1 MRPQANPAPLVLNVE
16 DREGP
21 RYVKSRILHRGEF
34 SVIEAATG
42 QSALALVRQHAPA
55 LVLLS
60 SRLPDISGL
69 EVCRLIK
76 ADPQI
81 ARTVV
86 LLTSPGVAQAR
97 QRVEALNCG
106 ADGYLVEPAEPE
118 EVLSSIQALLRLRG
132 AEEAYHRTTQA
143 LHDNEDLF
151 RQLAESLADVVWIL
165 DPAARRLLFVSHS
178 FEALWGHS
186 AENVMEDPRG
196 CLDRLV
202 PADRPRVEAALASM
216 LSDGRMDIEFQM
228 TRPDG
233 QLREIR
239 ARAFP
244 VNGASHAAA
253 RADDGNTRA
262 ITPARPLR
270 IAGICQ
276 DVTLQN
282 RAGRT
287 LRDEEQRKD
296 QFLAMLAHELR
307 NPLAPLRSAAD
318 MLQQLSPSRED
329 MFRARDI
336 LARQLHHLT
345 RLVDELL
352 DISRFNQGRIT
363 LRQDLVELRTALNT
377 AVEAVRPEIDA
388 YRHTLRLSLPEQPLP
403 VRGDLVRLTQIF
415 SNLLHNA
422 AAYTPTGGQIVVD
435 ATLDHDPA
443 GQSVGRSVGQSVG
456 DPASDSAGGYVT
468 VRVRDNGTGLSEALQ
483 RLLFDP
489 LAPHDS
495 AGEPAGKDHRVGNG
509 NIDNGTAPRNTF
521 PHDGPGIGLTLV
533 QKLVML
539 HGGTIRADSPGPGQG
554 STFTV
559 TLPVE
564 PWHKWHPG
572 SGKSAA
578 YSGVPRRIMVVDDN
592 ADALEAMTMTL
603 QTMGHT
609 VVTAPDGPTAVA
621 RATAARPEVVLLDL
635 GMPAMDGFETARR
648 LRALPE
654 MRGATLVALTGFG
667 QPEDRRRAME
677 AGFDQHLVKPADL
690 DALTRLLDTLGEN
703 RA

>member
-1 MRPQANPAPLVLNVE
+1 MKPNANSPISRDNAAVLILNVD

-21 RYVKSRILHRGEF
+21 RYVKSRILHRGEY

-42 QSALALVRQHAPA
+42 HAALSLVRQHAPA

-60 SRLPDISGL
+60 ARLPDISGL
-69 EVCRLIK
+69 EVCRLLK
-76 ADPQI
+76 DDPQT
-81 ARTVV
+81 ARTLV
-86 LLTSPGVAQAR
+86 LLTSPGLAQSR

-118 EVLSSIQALLRLRG
+118 EVLSSIHALLRLRG
-132 AEEAYHRTTQA
+132 AEDAYHRTSQA
-143 LHDNEDLF
+143 LHDNEDMF
-151 RQLAESLADVVWIL
+151 RQLAESLADAVWIF
-165 DPAARRLLFVSHS
+165 DPVRKRLLFASRS
-178 FEALWGHS
+178 LAALLGHP
-186 AENVMEDPRG
+186 AEQLMEDPRQ
-196 CLDRLV
+196 CLDRLA
-202 PADRPRVEAALASM
+202 PADRPRVVAAFESM
-216 LSDGRMDIEFQM
+216 LRTGHMDIEFQL

-233 QLREIR
+233 ELREIR

-244 VNGASHAAA
+244 VRVSETAKDAGK
-253 RADDGNTRA
+253 DGGKDTECD
-262 ITPARPLR
+262 TPPLR
-270 IAGICQ
+270 IAGTCQ
-276 DVTLQN
+276 DVTLHN

-287 LRDEEQRKD
+287 LRDEERRKD

-318 MLQQLSPSRED
+318 LLQQLSPSRED
-329 MFRARDI
+329 MFRARDVI
-336 LARQLHHLT
+336 GRQLHHLT

-377 AVEAVRPEIDA
+377 AVEAVRPVMDA
-388 YRHTLRLSLPEQPLP
+388 YNHTLRLSLPEQPLP

-422 AAYTPTGGQIVVD
+422 AAYTPAGGQITVD
-435 ATLDHDPA
+435 ATYE
-443 GQSVGRSVGQSVG
+443 G
-456 DPASDSAGGYVT
+456 DDAETAGGHVT
-468 VRVRDNGTGLSEALQ
+468 VNVRDNGTGLSEALQ
-483 RLLFDP
+483 RQLFDP
-489 LAPHDS
+489 LAPPEDTP
-495 AGEPAGKDHRVGNG
+495 AEP
-509 NIDNGTAPRNTF
+509 PRNTF

-533 QKLVML
+533 QKLVRL
-539 HGGTIRADSPGPGQG
+539 HGGIIRAHSPGPGQG

-564 PWHKWHPG
+564 PWQKWHPG
-572 SGKSAA
+572 TGKVVPR
-578 YSGVPRRIMVVDDN
+578 SGVPRRIMVVDDN
-592 ADALEAMTMTL
+592 VDALEAMTMTL
-603 QTMGHT
+603 QTLGHT
-609 VVTAPDGPTAVA
+609 VVTAPDGPSALE
-621 RATAARPEVVLLDL
+621 RAHDVRPEVVLLDL

-667 QPEDRRRAME
+667 QPEDRRRALE

-690 DALTRLLDTLGEN
+690 DALTRLLDALGTERE